1 MATKKTEWKNGDKV
15 TDLSGMQGF
24 FVAWSELTPLPKT
37 KAIIE
42 LTDGTLVV
50 RSSELIREV
59 DPEDAY
65 ELYVTVS
72 LRELQ
77 AISNYPL
84 GSVCN
89 PLVLAARTK
98 LREMGK

>member
-1 MATKKTEWKNGDKV
+1 MGTSTTEWEYGDQV
-15 TDLSGMQGF
+15 VDLSGMRGTF
-24 FVAWSELTPLPKT
+24 IGWSEHGGIPKT
-37 KAIIE
+37 KAVIE
-42 LTDGTLVV
+42 LKDGTLIV
-50 RSSELIREV
+50 RSAELIREV

-65 ELYVTVS
+65 DLEVTVS

-77 AISNYPL
+77 AIANYPL

-89 PLVLAARTK
+89 PLVIAARTK